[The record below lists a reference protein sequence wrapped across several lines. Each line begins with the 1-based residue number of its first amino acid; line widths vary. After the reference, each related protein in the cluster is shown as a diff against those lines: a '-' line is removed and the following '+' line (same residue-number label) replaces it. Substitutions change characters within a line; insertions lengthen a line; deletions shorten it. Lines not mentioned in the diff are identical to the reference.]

1 MPDSH
6 RHRAQNTSTNT
17 GTSSVGSVFKI
28 GTISLTFLILGY
40 QVCLFVQHTARL
52 KIEANRDRPDTVV
65 VYKMP
70 EQAGHDTT
78 SLPAPTGNLER
89 RAGYAERREAPHT
102 AAVKAVR
109 AKTRKRESFRFDPNT
124 VSVEDLQR
132 LGFSEK
138 QAQSIDNYRQKGGKF
153 RRKEDFAKSFVVADS
168 VYKRLAPFIDIP
180 RLDINKA
187 DSAAFDALPGIGP
200 YFAAKM
206 VSYRE
211 ELGGYSSPEQL
222 LEIYNFGKERYEKL
236 KDLIVCSEPTRPLKL
251 WTLPEDSLRLH
262 PHIRYR
268 SVAHGIADVGVEPKR
283 VLREGPES

>member
-1 MPDSH
+1 M
-6 RHRAQNTSTNT
+6 
-17 GTSSVGSVFKI
+17 
-28 GTISLTFLILGY
+28 
-40 QVCLFVQHTARL
+40 
-52 KIEANRDRPDTVV
+52 DRPDTVI

-70 EQAGHDTT
+70 DQVGHDVGGGVQGAM
-78 SLPAPTGNLER
+78 SLPATTGNFER
-89 RAGYAERREAPHT
+89 RPAQHAP
-102 AAVKAVR
+102 AVQAVR
-109 AKTRKRESFRFDPNT
+109 AKTRKRESFRFNPNT

-132 LGFSEK
+132 LGFTEK

-168 VYKRLAPFIDIP
+168 VYHRLEPFIDIP

-211 ELGGYSSPEQL
+211 ELGGYSTPEQL
-222 LEIYNFGKERYEKL
+222 LEIYNFGEERYEKL
-236 KDLIVCSEPTRPLKL
+236 KDLIECSDPPRSLRL

-262 PHIRYR
+262 PHIRYK
-268 SVAHGIADVGVEPKR
+268 SVAHGIVLYRDNNPRESWTLEGLLNAGVIDSLLYSRLKRCKIAD
-283 VLREGPES
+283 